1 MSIQWEDK
9 FSLHISGVDDQHKRI
24 FFLLEQSERL
34 FIENKDN
41 LFAHIEKI
49 KGTLLEL
56 EQYSITHFLMEERAM
71 EDSSYPNFESHK
83 NLHIKFTNEIQ
94 EFINNLKKEE
104 TLKDEKRLNAFLE
117 KMIHFITSWIK
128 NHIQVK
134 DIEIKEY
141 VKSL

>member
-34 FIENKDN
+34 LIENKDN

-56 EQYSITHFLMEERAM
+56 EIGRA
-71 EDSSYPNFESHK
+71 H
-83 NLHIKFTNEIQ
+83 
-94 EFINNLKKEE
+94 
-104 TLKDEKRLNAFLE
+104 
-117 KMIHFITSWIK
+117 
-128 NHIQVK
+128 V
-134 DIEIKEY
+134 
-141 VKSL
+141 